1 MRPYE
6 LMFIIDT
13 AKVEGDEAIDAVIE
27 RMSRIIAERGGEV
40 LKVDKWGKKRL
51 AYEIDG
57 KMDGFYVILTFEA
70 DPPAGAE
77 LQRVMRISDEIV
89 RHVLIRKDAVEPPAA
104 EDEEAEAA
112 EALKESAAEPTESV
126 EAPPAQ

>member
-1 MRPYE
+1 MVRPYE

-13 AKVEGDEAIDAVIE
+13 TKVEGDEAIDAVIE

-40 LKVDKWGKKRL
+40 LKVDRWGKKRF

-57 KMDGFYVILTFEA
+57 KMDGFYAILTFEA
-70 DPPAGAE
+70 DPPAAAE

-89 RHVLIRKDAVEPPAA
+89 RHVLIRKEAVEPPAA
-104 EDEEAEAA
+104 AVEEEVKEDAA
-112 EALKESAAEPTESV
+112 APTENV
-126 EAPPAQ
+126 EAPAAQ